1 VVSLFGNVSV
11 TDARFREGVIGGV
24 DISGK
29 VVPLVPRV
37 KANAGVAW
45 QLAPQ
50 TRFSGVVRYVGA
62 QYYDNDPDNTFP
74 TRMPA
79 YTVVDVKFTQTV
91 DKLTLGFAINNL
103 LNKLYYSYAVAS
115 RSSPTF
121 NAYPQADTTFL
132 ATAEY
137 RF

>member
-1 VVSLFGNVSV
+1 V
-11 TDARFREGVIGGV
+11 
-24 DISGK
+24 K
-29 VVPLVPRV
+29 V
-37 KANAGVAW
+37 NAGIASQLSTGTRVSAVA
-45 QLAPQ
+45 
-50 TRFSGVVRYVGA
+50 RYVGT
-62 QYYDNDPDNTFP
+62 QYYDNDPDNSFP

-79 YTVVDVKFTQTV
+79 YTVVDVKFTHTV

-121 NAYPQADTTFL
+121 NAYPQPDTTFL
-132 ATAEY
+132 LTAEY

>member
-1 VVSLFGNVSV
+1 M
-11 TDARFREGVIGGV
+11 
-24 DISGK
+24 
-29 VVPLVPRV
+29 PLVPRV
-37 KANAGVAW
+37 KANAGIAW
-45 QLAPQ
+45 QLGPQ
-50 TRFSGVVRYVGA
+50 TRFSGVVRYVGT
-62 QYYDNDPDNTFP
+62 QYYDNDPDNSFP

-91 DKLTLGFAINNL
+91 DRITLGIAINNL
-103 LNKLYYSYAVAS
+103 ANKLYYSYAVAS

-132 ATAEY
+132 VTAEY